1 MLILYYFILFMFG
14 LKIKKN
20 MHDIIQIG
28 WQHIIK
34 QNLL

>member
-1 MLILYYFILFMFG
+1 MFILYCFILFMFG
-14 LKIKKN
+14 IEIGKT
-20 MHDIIQIG
+20 MHDIVQIG